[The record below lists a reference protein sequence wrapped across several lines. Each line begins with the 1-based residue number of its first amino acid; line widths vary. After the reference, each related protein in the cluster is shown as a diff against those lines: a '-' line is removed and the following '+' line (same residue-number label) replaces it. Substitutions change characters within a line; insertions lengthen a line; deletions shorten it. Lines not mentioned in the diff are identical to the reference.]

1 MLIRALIGAVA
12 LGQPMIFM
20 AAKKAAATGNG
31 GKAAGTGTGT
41 GTEAKTEAKTKA
53 KVEVNTAL
61 AKLIEQHDAA
71 TEKAATFLVEIC
83 EMIARDNISNPVL
96 IKTLM
101 ETRGIQEA
109 SAKSQASRMR
119 ALLKDKD
126 SFDALKRGEA
136 TVRAAF
142 KGAQARRPATPANNA
157 KKFDKAVN
165 DLVAAGKAVGQDKK
179 TILTTVEAA
188 LDKGGIK

>member
-1 MLIRALIGAVA
+1 MKYQRFTRRGEMFQMAKSSGGAS
-12 LGQPMIFM
+12 GS
-20 AAKKAAATGNG
+20 KGG
-31 GKAAGTGTGT
+31 GKGTGTGT
-41 GTEAKTEAKTKA
+41 GPEEKTEVKTKV

-61 AKLIEQHDAA
+61 AALIEKHDAA
-71 TEKAATFLVEIC
+71 TEKAASFLVDVC

-101 ETRGIQEA
+101 ETRGITES
-109 SAKSQASRMR
+109 SAKSQASRLR

-136 TVRAAF
+136 TVRAAV
-142 KGAQARRPATPANNA
+142 KGAQARRPATPAGNQ

-165 DLVAAGKAVGQDKK
+165 DLVSAGKAVGQDKK
-179 TILTTVEAA
+179 SILVTVEAA